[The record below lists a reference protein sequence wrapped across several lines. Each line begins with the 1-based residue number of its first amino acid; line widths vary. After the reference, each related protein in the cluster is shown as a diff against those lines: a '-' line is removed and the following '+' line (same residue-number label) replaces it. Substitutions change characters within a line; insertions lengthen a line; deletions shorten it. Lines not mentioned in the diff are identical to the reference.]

1 MRSSSQSFSASC
13 KSFARASTFLSR
25 SCSTSSAWYCSSSK
39 ANCKILAHFKTR
51 FKFSSADTV
60 TSSSMCV
67 FTSCLAPDV
76 SSATTAEVSVFPGS
90 KEDKSRD
97 SSRGHCWL
105 RCSPRAG
112 KDSGSMVAAS
122 AHNLTLPRAVSSLRG
137 PPPGPARATMASPS
151 RGLFGLGA
159 RAPPDQDPFSNS
171 CTISVLFLVMPLA
184 SFWEN
189 SGKCNVSDRDQKAIN
204 QSIIAG
210 KSDASGGAT
219 ERLRELRE
227 RMVKVAII
235 TTSWEDLGGTGKKTG
250 LWYEELAAPFFYFTD
265 KVSCAFTLCRWLCWC
280 WAFDRSARE
289 LSQKMRFRFFFA
301 LGFFLY

>member
-137 PPPGPARATMASPS
+137 PPPGLARATMASPS

-159 RAPPDQDPFSNS
+159 RAPPIKTRFQIRVRFPS
-171 CTISVLFLVMPLA
+171 CSSSCRWPR
-184 SFWEN
+184 SGKY
-189 SGKCNVSDRDQKAIN
+189 SGKCNISDRDQKAIK

-210 KSDASGGAT
+210 KSDASGGALG
-219 ERLRELRE
+219 ER
-227 RMVKVAII
+227 
-235 TTSWEDLGGTGKKTG
+235 D
-250 LWYEELAAPFFYFTD
+250 
-265 KVSCAFTLCRWLCWC
+265 
-280 WAFDRSARE
+280 
-289 LSQKMRFRFFFA
+289 
-301 LGFFLY
+301 

>member
-51 FKFSSADTV
+51 FRFSSADTV

-76 SSATTAEVSVFPGS
+76 SSATTAEVSVFPGA

-122 AHNLTLPRAVSSLRG
+122 AHNLTLPPN
-137 PPPGPARATMASPS
+137 PPTCRLFAQRSAPGPARATMASPA
-151 RGLFGLGA
+151 RGLFCLGA
-159 RAPPDQDPFSNS
+159 RAPPRSGKPVFKFVYDFR
-171 CTISVLFLVMPLA
+171 LVPRDA
-184 SFWEN
+184 VAAGGGREN
-189 SGKCNVSDRDQKAIN
+189 SIFPIETKASK
-204 QSIIAG
+204 Q
-210 KSDASGGAT
+210 
-219 ERLRELRE
+219 
-227 RMVKVAII
+227 AI
-235 TTSWEDLGGTGKKTG
+235 
-250 LWYEELAAPFFYFTD
+250 
-265 KVSCAFTLCRWLCWC
+265 
-280 WAFDRSARE
+280 
-289 LSQKMRFRFFFA
+289 MRRV
-301 LGFFLY
+301 

>member
-189 SGKCNVSDRDQKAIN
+189 FGKMQYFRSRPKSN
-204 QSIIAG
+204 QSINHRWQ
-210 KSDASGGAT
+210 K
-219 ERLRELRE
+219 RRE
-227 RMVKVAII
+227 
-235 TTSWEDLGGTGKKTG
+235 W
-250 LWYEELAAPFFYFTD
+250 
-265 KVSCAFTLCRWLCWC
+265 
-280 WAFDRSARE
+280 RSARRE
-289 LSQKMRFRFFFA
+289 TEREREW
-301 LGFFLY
+301 

>member
-137 PPPGPARATMASPS
+137 PPPGPARATMASPAS
-151 RGLFGLGA
+151 EVCLALA
-159 RAPPDQDPFSNS
+159 RALPPIKTRFQIRVRFPS
-171 CTISVLFLVMPLA
+171 CSSSCRWPR
-184 SFWEN
+184 
-189 SGKCNVSDRDQKAIN
+189 SGKIRENAIFPIETKKQSIN
-204 QSIIAG
+204 QSSLA
-210 KSDASGGAT
+210 KAT
-219 ERLRELRE
+219 RVEER
-227 RMVKVAII
+227 
-235 TTSWEDLGGTGKKTG
+235 
-250 LWYEELAAPFFYFTD
+250 
-265 KVSCAFTLCRWLCWC
+265 
-280 WAFDRSARE
+280 
-289 LSQKMRFRFFFA
+289 
-301 LGFFLY
+301 

>member
-105 RCSPRAG
+105 KCSPRAG

-159 RAPPDQDPFSNS
+159 RALPDQDPFSNS

-184 SFWEN
+184 SFWKIREN
-189 SGKCNVSDRDQKAIN
+189 AIFPIETKKQSIN
-204 QSIIAG
+204 QSLA
-210 KSDASGGAT
+210 KAT
-219 ERLRELRE
+219 EWRSARRLRELRE

-265 KVSCAFTLCRWLCWC
+265 KVSCAFTLCRLC
-280 WAFDRSARE
+280 WAFDRSARVE
-289 LSQKMRFRFFFA
+289 SEDEV
-301 LGFFLY
+301 

>member
-51 FKFSSADTV
+51 FKFSSADIV

-90 KEDKSRD
+90 KEDRSRD

-137 PPPGPARATMASPS
+137 PPPGPARATMATPAQ

-184 SFWEN
+184 S
-189 SGKCNVSDRDQKAIN
+189 
-204 QSIIAG
+204 
-210 KSDASGGAT
+210 
-219 ERLRELRE
+219 
-227 RMVKVAII
+227 
-235 TTSWEDLGGTGKKTG
+235 
-250 LWYEELAAPFFYFTD
+250 
-265 KVSCAFTLCRWLCWC
+265 
-280 WAFDRSARE
+280 
-289 LSQKMRFRFFFA
+289 
-301 LGFFLY
+301 

>member
-51 FKFSSADTV
+51 FRFSSADTV

-105 RCSPRAG
+105 KCSPRAG

-159 RAPPDQDPFSNS
+159 RALPDQDPFSNS

-184 SFWEN
+184 SFWKIREN
-189 SGKCNVSDRDQKAIN
+189 AIFPIETKK
-204 QSIIAG
+204 QSIKQSLA
-210 KSDASGGAT
+210 KAT
-219 ERLRELRE
+219 EWRSERETERTERE
-227 RMVKVAII
+227 NGEGRDHYDV
-235 TTSWEDLGGTGKKTG
+235 LGGPRRYREEDRALVRGARRPFLLLHRQGELCFHFVSVVLG
-250 LWYEELAAPFFYFTD
+250 L
-265 KVSCAFTLCRWLCWC
+265 
-280 WAFDRSARE
+280 
-289 LSQKMRFRFFFA
+289 
-301 LGFFLY
+301 